1 MLALIFAAAVAGSVP
16 FTLEDHRIFVRATIG
31 GTGPFSMIVDTGSS
45 GLVITP
51 DVARRIGVAGKPA
64 GYMTG
69 AGSGH
74 VAATAVTVRGL
85 RLGKVAF
92 DSASALVGD
101 LSPIRK
107 AIGFDRLD
115 GVIGYDQFKHL
126 RMSVDADNRRLTF
139 SSTPIAAPQNSAWTP
154 FSIDGGLPFVAAAVD
169 GVHGTFLVDTGD
181 RSQLT
186 LFKPFAEANDFFHF
200 ATVRNALTGYGIGG
214 PLYADLLG
222 TTLQAFGT
230 TATDVATRLPLA
242 SRGGFASADYAG
254 SIGYGFLE
262 RFNIVFDYPDRR
274 ILTWPAKSAPADT
287 SLVRIPAIPPA
298 PQDPLARHALFGA
311 AAAQKAGGVT
321 LTFVAPSGAAYAAG
335 LRTGDVL
342 LSVGN
347 RQIATA
353 NDYYIAVHDARASTP
368 IAVTFARNGVRQDV
382 SVTLGV
388 ASDETGAGVKVMYGD
403 VVVDNSLRRTILSLP
418 ENATGKLPAVL
429 LIGGIGCYSVDVAAS
444 PDDAYL
450 HLAHDLSRSGYA
462 VMRLEKSG
470 VGDSQGPPCA
480 QVDFEAERRGYASAL
495 QSLASNP
502 LIDSQRIY
510 LFGHSIGTTIAPQLA
525 ATNHVA
531 GIIVAEAV
539 GRDWP
544 EYEIRNARREL
555 ELGGET
561 PSAVDRALL
570 EKSRCMQML
579 LFDNKPE
586 VEIEATMPQCKAHN
600 GVYPV
605 DAWYMRQVAR
615 LNIIEPWMHL
625 NVPVLAIY
633 GTSDFVTEAADHQR
647 IVEVVNAA
655 RPGSAT
661 FVTLAGMSHLLQ
673 VAATPKAASDAFD
686 NGIALPYD
694 ADLSK
699 AVVAWLNARQSA
711 TIGQ

>member
-1 MLALIFAAAVAGSVP
+1 
-16 FTLEDHRIFVRATIG
+16 
-31 GTGPFSMIVDTGSS
+31 
-45 GLVITP
+45 
-51 DVARRIGVAGKPA
+51 
-64 GYMTG
+64 
-69 AGSGH
+69 
-74 VAATAVTVRGL
+74 
-85 RLGKVAF
+85 
-92 DSASALVGD
+92 
-101 LSPIRK
+101 
-107 AIGFDRLD
+107 
-115 GVIGYDQFKHL
+115 
-126 RMSVDADNRRLTF
+126 
-139 SSTPIAAPQNSAWTP
+139 
-154 FSIDGGLPFVAAAVD
+154 
-169 GVHGTFLVDTGD
+169 
-181 RSQLT
+181 
-186 LFKPFAEANDFFHF
+186 
-200 ATVRNALTGYGIGG
+200 
-214 PLYADLLG
+214 
-222 TTLQAFGT
+222 
-230 TATDVATRLPLA
+230 
-242 SRGGFASADYAG
+242 
-254 SIGYGFLE
+254 
-262 RFNIVFDYPDRR
+262 
-274 ILTWPAKSAPADT
+274 
-287 SLVRIPAIPPA
+287 
-298 PQDPLARHALFGA
+298 
-311 AAAQKAGGVT
+311 
-321 LTFVAPSGAAYAAG
+321 
-335 LRTGDVL
+335 
-342 LSVGN
+342 
-347 RQIATA
+347 
-353 NDYYIAVHDARASTP
+353 
-368 IAVTFARNGVRQDV
+368 
-382 SVTLGV
+382 
-388 ASDETGAGVKVMYGD
+388 
-403 VVVDNSLRRTILSLP
+403 
-418 ENATGKLPAVL
+418 AVL